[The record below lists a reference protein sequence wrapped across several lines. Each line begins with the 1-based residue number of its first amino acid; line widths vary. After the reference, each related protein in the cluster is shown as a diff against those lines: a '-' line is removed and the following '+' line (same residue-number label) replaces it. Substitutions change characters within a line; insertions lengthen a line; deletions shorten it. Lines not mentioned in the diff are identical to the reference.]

1 MSRKEIVGQVCTIAF
16 GVDHVTGAF
25 VQLWNNPAHD
35 QDCAF
40 VVIDSNGIRIDNE
53 DGSPIPRATN
63 MYLQTL
69 QKRIDAFRHQKLGQR
84 FNLSET
90 DVVDL
95 AKAVGG
101 FPDIA
106 PQVYKLFGDSL

>member
-1 MSRKEIVGQVCTIAF
+1 MSRKEIVGNVCTIAF
-16 GVDHVTGAF
+16 GVDHATGAF
-25 VQLWNNPAHD
+25 AQLWHNPADD

-40 VVIDSNGIRIDNE
+40 VVIDSTGIRIDNE
-53 DGSPIPRATN
+53 DGPLIPRAAN

-69 QKRIDAFRHQKLGQR
+69 QKRIDAYRHQKPGQR

-90 DVVDL
+90 DVIDL
-95 AKAVGG
+95 AKAAGG

-106 PQVYKLFGDSL
+106 PQVYKLFGDNI